1 MPDRSTTDRSH
12 PAGVPEH
19 RSEHPV
25 PASSPPPPT
34 EDLVERPARRRTVAV
49 GMAVRAARVV
59 GEMLL
64 LLQTLGGKG
73 ARRETRWALDALDED
88 PARRESRS
96 RAAADVWHAFTGR
109 GARSVYRL
117 AAGPVLLVGVFAW
130 LTTAH
135 GLWTGIAFVGA
146 TALAVFVYLLALPN
160 TSSAPSTPELAHPP
174 THEAVPVLPPGVISV
189 EPPPT
194 TAGPQPRAAPPA
206 T

>member
-1 MPDRSTTDRSH
+1 M
-12 PAGVPEH
+12 
-19 RSEHPV
+19 
-25 PASSPPPPT
+25 PASSPPPQT
-34 EDLVERPARRRTVAV
+34 EDLAELPARRRTVPV
-49 GMAVRAARVV
+49 GITVRAARVV

-96 RAAADVWHAFTGR
+96 RAAVDVWHAFTGR
-109 GARSVYRL
+109 SARSVYRL
-117 AAGPVLLVGVFAW
+117 AAAPVFLVGVFAW

-160 TSSAPSTPELAHPP
+160 TSSTPSTPELARRP
-174 THEAVPVLPPGVISV
+174 THEAEPVLPPGIISV

-194 TAGPQPRAAPPA
+194 TAGPRPPA
-206 T
+206 EHADSSRGSP